1 MVYVKSCY
9 VPIGVRVL
17 PRVRSMKYHHFF
29 QLWFAV
35 VALMV
40 CTVAGCQTSAPQTK
54 DAEGRTLV
62 TISCESPRKRAG
74 YGPQPFEYWRIIGGT
89 VPKAG
94 FALES
99 ALDAPGPMLW
109 TFVGPR
115 PVTSEYWS
123 GNANAGGRV
132 ASIACH
138 PTNAALAYIGTA
150 SGGVWKTVDSGANWT
165 PLTDAMPNLN
175 TGAVRIDRNF
185 PETIYAGT
193 GEYVSGSLGD
203 GLYRSLDGG
212 LTWSTLVSSSIL
224 GSRCSGLEV
233 ISGTSATSPATIHW
247 TGSSGYRRSTTGG
260 NSWSIS
266 GLNADCSDLA
276 VNRTDPQ
283 IVYVA
288 RRSTGIY
295 KSTNGG
301 TSFTLLSGGLPTT
314 GFTRIVMSIAPSAPA
329 TLYAAFVS
337 SSTSGLE
344 GLYKTIDSGATWT
357 RLTATPDFPNP
368 QGSWDLSIGIDP
380 TNANHL
386 YCGGVSPVYQI
397 AGVIEST
404 NGGTSWTEISATG
417 GQIHPD
423 QQCIAFGANNV
434 PWFGCDGG
442 IWRRA
447 SGQWINC
454 NATLAA
460 IQNYTIAQHPSDPNR
475 MMAGTQDNGS
485 NGTATGSVAWGQ
497 LQAGDGGFGSY
508 KASNYTTLFTTYV
521 YLSIYRMVNT
531 TQTNISGPWSG
542 DSREWISPLVAD
554 ANAPDTL
561 LAGTNRVWRN
571 TASQTTATW
580 TAISDTIIA
589 DGGTITAIA
598 TVKGISNTIWVGNSR
613 GGVWR
618 TTDTGLVW
626 TRVRTAD
633 NVRITTIS
641 TRPNSSS
648 EAFISRDSS
657 TGTRVMRTTNAATWT
672 NMTGTLPANIIGKTL
687 AVDWGRSV
695 PTMYLGSGAGIY
707 ASFTLGA
714 SWVKNGTDLPNV
726 NIGQLEIDSL
736 RRTIIVGT
744 YGRGAWKSP
753 MPRPTDIDAD
763 GQIAGSD
770 LTTLLAG
777 WGSCPAS
784 GYCPADIDMNGVIDG
799 ADLTAVLSAWDVPN

>member
-1 MVYVKSCY
+1 
-9 VPIGVRVL
+9 
-17 PRVRSMKYHHFF
+17 
-29 QLWFAV
+29 
-35 VALMV
+35 MV

-74 YGPQPFEYWRIIGGT
+74 YGPPPFEYWRIIGGT

-109 TFVGPR
+109 SFVGPR

-288 RRSTGIY
+288 RRSSGIY

-618 TTDTGLVW
+618 TTNAGLAW
-626 TRVRTAD
+626 TQVRTAD

-726 NIGQLEIDSL
+726 NIGQLEIDSV

>member
-1 MVYVKSCY
+1 
-9 VPIGVRVL
+9 
-17 PRVRSMKYHHFF
+17 
-29 QLWFAV
+29 
-35 VALMV
+35 
-40 CTVAGCQTSAPQTK
+40 
-54 DAEGRTLV
+54 
-62 TISCESPRKRAG
+62 
-74 YGPQPFEYWRIIGGT
+74 
-89 VPKAG
+89 
-94 FALES
+94 
-99 ALDAPGPMLW
+99 
-109 TFVGPR
+109 
-115 PVTSEYWS
+115 
-123 GNANAGGRV
+123 
-132 ASIACH
+132 
-138 PTNAALAYIGTA
+138 
-150 SGGVWKTVDSGANWT
+150 
-165 PLTDAMPNLN
+165 
-175 TGAVRIDRNF
+175 
-185 PETIYAGT
+185 
-193 GEYVSGSLGD
+193 
-203 GLYRSLDGG
+203 
-212 LTWSTLVSSSIL
+212 
-224 GSRCSGLEV
+224 
-233 ISGTSATSPATIHW
+233 
-247 TGSSGYRRSTTGG
+247 
-260 NSWSIS
+260 
-266 GLNADCSDLA
+266 
-276 VNRTDPQ
+276 
-283 IVYVA
+283 
-288 RRSTGIY
+288 
-295 KSTNGG
+295 
-301 TSFTLLSGGLPTT
+301 
-314 GFTRIVMSIAPSAPA
+314 
-329 TLYAAFVS
+329 
-337 SSTSGLE
+337 
-344 GLYKTIDSGATWT
+344 
-357 RLTATPDFPNP
+357 
-368 QGSWDLSIGIDP
+368 
-380 TNANHL
+380 
-386 YCGGVSPVYQI
+386 
-397 AGVIEST
+397 
-404 NGGTSWTEISATG
+404 
-417 GQIHPD
+417 
-423 QQCIAFGANNV
+423 
-434 PWFGCDGG
+434 
-442 IWRRA
+442 
-447 SGQWINC
+447 
-454 NATLAA
+454 
-460 IQNYTIAQHPSDPNR
+460 
-475 MMAGTQDNGS
+475 MMAGTQDNGA
-485 NGTATGSVAWGQ
+485 NGTATGSVAWEQ
-497 LQAGDGGFGSY
+497 LQTGDGGFGAY

-542 DSREWISPLVAD
+542 DSREWISPLVGD

-714 SWVKNGTDLPNV
+714 SWMKNGTDLPNV
-726 NIGQLEIDSL
+726 NIGQLEIASL